1 MTDSGTDGDCTSAH
15 RGQEEYERLRPLSYS
30 KSHVILIAFAL
41 DTPDSLDNVSVKWIE
56 EVRELCGPNI
66 PVLLVGCKRD
76 LRDQAMLHGAAGG
89 ARFVTKEQGQ
99 AMAQQVGARSY
110 HECSALLNEG
120 VDETFEA
127 ATRAAM
133 LVRGEAAQPAS
144 SHHHRHHHDD
154 ETGYGKERR
163 RVNDVHHSGGDGE
176 GGGCCSGGCV
186 IL

>member
-1 MTDSGTDGDCTSAH
+1 MMH
-15 RGQEEYERLRPLSYS
+15 
-30 KSHVILIAFAL
+30 
-41 DTPDSLDNVSVKWIE
+41 
-56 EVRELCGPNI
+56 GP
-66 PVLLVGCKRD
+66 
-76 LRDQAMLHGAAGG
+76 AGG
-89 ARFVTKEQGQ
+89 ARYVTQEQVGFPRTSRFAVSIGTVSGAHSSRDLVAWMKTLQGQ

-144 SHHHRHHHDD
+144 SHHRHHHDD

-163 RVNDVHHSGGDGE
+163 RVNDVQGGDGE

>member
-1 MTDSGTDGDCTSAH
+1 MVSLGIFSGAD
-15 RGQEEYERLRPLSYS
+15 LRM
-30 KSHVILIAFAL
+30 IAFL
-41 DTPDSLDNVSVKWIE
+41 DTETS
-56 EVRELCGPNI
+56 
-66 PVLLVGCKRD
+66 
-76 LRDQAMLHGAAGG
+76 
-89 ARFVTKEQGQ
+89 QGQ

-144 SHHHRHHHDD
+144 SHHRHHHHDD

-163 RVNDVHHSGGDGE
+163 RVNDVQGGEGE